1 MGTRPAGQRNR
12 AQPVWRK
19 ELDSEGGRLAGTS
32 AFRPCRNVTAETS
45 NQTESTE
52 NMSKQTQ
59 AIANDLGTLAEDAR
73 ALMTATADV
82 AGDKV
87 GEARE
92 RLAAAL
98 DSAKEIAGR
107 VRDKAVEGAKAADQA
122 VRDKPYQAIGIA
134 FAVGAVVAYFVMRRC
149 SRNGD

>member
-1 MGTRPAGQRNR
+1 
-12 AQPVWRK
+12 
-19 ELDSEGGRLAGTS
+19 
-32 AFRPCRNVTAETS
+32 
-45 NQTESTE
+45 
-52 NMSKQTQ
+52 MSKQTQ

-87 GEARE
+87 GAARQ

-98 DSAKEIAGR
+98 DRAKEIAGR
-107 VRDKAVEGAKAADQA
+107 VHDNAVEGAKAADQA